1 MTKEEKKARH
11 EAKKLIK
18 MYCDNLDNVYK
29 ACSEIAKAYGKKEI
43 PLITLKQ
50 VIKTVKD
57 GIKKGFNE
65 PG

>member
-1 MTKEEKKARH
+1 MTNEEKKARH
-11 EAKKLIK
+11 EAAKLIK
-18 MYCDNLDNVYK
+18 MYLRNLDNVYS
-29 ACSEIAKAYGKKEI
+29 ACSEITKAYGKKEI

-57 GIKKGFNE
+57 GIKKGFDE